1 MDICLLFYVK
11 IIKILIRGINN
22 MMKISGA
29 EILIEC
35 LKREGVRHIFGYP
48 GGVVLNIF
56 DLLYDDK
63 DIKLILTRHE
73 QGAVHAADGYA
84 RSTGKPGVVLV
95 TSGPGATNTIT
106 GIATASMDSVPVIV
120 FSGQVPTMLIG
131 NDAFQEADIVG
142 ISRPCTKYNYLVKDV
157 NDLSKIVREAFHIA
171 TTGRPGPV
179 LIDLPKDVTSAKAE
193 FTWPEVH
200 IRSYNPTYEGNKWM
214 IKQAAHLIA
223 KSRRVVIIA
232 GGGCIISGASKEVK
246 ELAEMTNIPVAM
258 TLMGLGTFPGTH
270 SLSLGMPGMH
280 GTYYANKAIQESD
293 LIVAIGMRFDDR
305 VTGKVDSFAPH
316 AKIIHIDIDPTSIR
330 KSVRVDIPIVGDVKR
345 VLTVLN
351 KIIKEEI
358 KEQWD
363 EVRKAWLRQIEA
375 WKKERP
381 MSYTYSDEII
391 KPQYVVEKI
400 YELTK
405 GDAII
410 TTEVGQNQMWT
421 AQFYKFDKPRMLLT
435 SGGLGTMGYGFPAAI
450 GAQIAHPNKLVID
463 IAGDGSIQMNIQE
476 LATAVVNKLPVK
488 VAILNN
494 HYLGMVRQWQELFY
508 NERYSYSHLEVVPDF
523 VKVAEAYGAVGLRA
537 TKPSEVEPVLKEAF
551 KIKKTVFM
559 DFIVH
564 WKEKVYPMVPAGA
577 PIDHM
582 LFEEHPEKSE
592 KKLKAVK

>member
-1 MDICLLFYVK
+1 
-11 IIKILIRGINN
+11 
-22 MMKISGA
+22 MKISGA
-29 EILIEC
+29 EIFVEC
-35 LKREGVRHIFGYP
+35 LKREGVKHIFGYP

-63 DIKLILTRHE
+63 DLKLILTRHE

-95 TSGPGATNTIT
+95 TSGPGATNTVT
-106 GIATASMDSVPVIV
+106 GLATASMDSIPVIA

-157 NDLSKIVREAFHIA
+157 KDLSTIIRESFYIA
-171 TTGRPGPV
+171 TSGRPGPI
-179 LIDLPKDVTSAKAE
+179 LIDLPKDVTTLKTE
-193 FTWPEVH
+193 FVWPDTIK
-200 IRSYNPTYEGNKWM
+200 IRSYSPTYEGNKWM
-214 IKQAAHLIA
+214 IAKASHVIA
-223 KSRRVVIIA
+223 KSKRPVIIA
-232 GGGCIISGASKEVK
+232 GGGVIISGGSKELK
-246 ELAEMTNIPVAM
+246 ELAEYADIPVTM
-258 TLMGLGTFPGTH
+258 TLMGLGSFPGTH
-270 SLSLGMPGMH
+270 RLSLGMLGMH

-293 LIVAIGMRFDDR
+293 LVIAIGMRFDDR
-305 VTGKVDSFAPH
+305 VTGKLEAFAPH

-330 KSVRVDIPIVGDVKR
+330 KNVRVDIPIVGDVKR
-345 VLTVLN
+345 VLSTLN
-351 KIIKEEI
+351 NVQKEN
-358 KEQWD
+358 KEDQWG
-363 EVRKAWLRQIEA
+363 EVRKSWLKQIDT

-381 MSYTYSDEII
+381 MAYKYSDEVI
-391 KPQYVVEKI
+391 KPQFVVEKI

-410 TTEVGQNQMWT
+410 TTEVGQNQMWA
-421 AQFYKFDKPRMLLT
+421 AQFYKFDRPRTLLT

-450 GAQIAHPNKLVID
+450 GAQIAHPDKTVID

-476 LATAVVNKLPVK
+476 LATAVINKLPVK

-494 HYLGMVRQWQELFY
+494 HYLGMVRQWQELFF

-537 TKPSEVEPVLKEAF
+537 VKPSEVEPVLKEGL
-551 KIKKTVFM
+551 KIMKTVFM
-559 DFIVH
+559 DFVVD

-582 LFEEHPEKSE
+582 LFEERQEKSE
-592 KKLKAVK
+592 KKLRAVK

>member
-1 MDICLLFYVK
+1 
-11 IIKILIRGINN
+11 
-22 MMKISGA
+22 MKITGA
-29 EILIEC
+29 EILIET
-35 LKREGVRHIFGYP
+35 LKREGVKHIFGYP
-48 GGVVLNIF
+48 GGVVLGIF

-63 DIKLILTRHE
+63 DIQLILTRHE

-95 TSGPGATNTIT
+95 TSGPGATNTVT
-106 GIATASMDSVPVIV
+106 GIATASMDSIPLIV
-120 FSGQVPTMLIG
+120 FSGQVPTLLIG

-142 ISRPCTKYNYLVKDV
+142 ISRPCTKYNFLVKDV
-157 NDLSKIVREAFHIA
+157 KELSRTVREAFHIA
-171 TTGRPGPV
+171 TSGRPGPV
-179 LIDLPKDVTSAKAE
+179 LIDLPKDVTAGKAE
-193 FTWPEVH
+193 FTWPEVK
-200 IRSYNPTYEGNKWM
+200 IRSYHPTLEGNKWM
-214 IKQAAHLIA
+214 ITQAAHLLA
-223 KSRRVVIIA
+223 KSKRAVIVA
-232 GGGCIISGASKEVK
+232 GGGVILSGASKELR
-246 ELAEMTNIPVAM
+246 ELAEFTDIPVTM
-258 TLMGLGTFPGTH
+258 TLMGLGSFPGTH
-270 SLSLGMPGMH
+270 KLSLGMPGMH

-293 LIVAIGMRFDDR
+293 LLIAIGMRFDDR
-305 VTGKVDSFAPH
+305 VTGKIDAFAPH

-330 KSVRVDIPIVGDVKR
+330 KNVRVDIPIVGDVKR

-351 KIIKEEI
+351 RVLKEEI
-358 KEQWD
+358 KEQWE
-363 EVRKAWLRQIEA
+363 EVRKVWLRQVDA
-375 WKKERP
+375 WKRERP
-381 MSYTYSDEII
+381 LTYTYSNEVI
-391 KPQYVVEKI
+391 KPQFVVEKI

-410 TTEVGQNQMWT
+410 TTEVGQNQMWA
-421 AQFYKFDKPRMLLT
+421 AQFYKYDKPRMLLT

-450 GAQIAHPNKLVID
+450 GAQLAHPNKLVID

-476 LATAVVNKLPVK
+476 LATAVINKLPVK

-523 VKVAEAYGAVGLRA
+523 VKVAEAYGAVGFRA

-582 LFEEHPEKSE
+582 LFEEPKEKAE